1 MVECFIMQARTAQ
14 ILWRMLAVDSSCLY
28 IRTNTHP
35 KSIKLFV
42 EVNFGNVNEFVM
54 IVKML
59 LDPE

>member
-1 MVECFIMQARTAQ
+1 MQARTAQ
-14 ILWRMLAVDSSCLY
+14 ILWRMLAVDFSCLY